1 MTAIIMTLGLC
12 LVFFLFFWGGASP
25 YPVTGQKM
33 NFVGG
38 RKRKASIEKELVT
51 FQDDPNSPQGIN
63 HQIKGNMQG
72 KVLEKGVLREGWSL
86 ITGSAVVFFSF
97 FTLC

>member
-12 LVFFLFFWGGASP
+12 LFVCLFLGEGASP

-33 NFVGG
+33 NIVRDG
-38 RKRKASIEKELVT
+38 KRKASIEKELVT
-51 FQDDPNSPQGIN
+51 FQDDPNSPQDIN
-63 HQIKGNMQG
+63 HQIK
-72 KVLEKGVLREGWSL
+72 VICRERFLEKGVLREGWSL